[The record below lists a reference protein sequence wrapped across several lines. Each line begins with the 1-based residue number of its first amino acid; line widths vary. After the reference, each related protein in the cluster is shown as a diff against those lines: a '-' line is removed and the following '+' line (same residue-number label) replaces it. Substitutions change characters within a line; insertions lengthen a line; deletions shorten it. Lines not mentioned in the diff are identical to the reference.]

1 MENKKYT
8 LRTLQAKDL
17 FMMMRILKKIGLK
30 EVKECFQTVEV
41 KKAISEA
48 EGREDG
54 ERAAAIGLAVTME
67 MAALLIDHLPEC
79 ENEIYG
85 FLASLS
91 GQKAEE
97 IAELPMNMFASMIAD
112 VFRDEGLA
120 DFFTRLFGS
129 PKTETSDSLT

>member
-1 MENKKYT
+1 MEKREYT
-8 LRTLQAKDL
+8 LRALQAKDL

-30 EVKECFQTVEV
+30 EVKECFNAAEV
-41 KKAISEA
+41 KKEISEA
-48 EGREDG
+48 AGKEDG

-79 ENEIYG
+79 ENEIYA

-97 IAELPMNMFASMIAD
+97 IAELPMNTFAGMIAD
-112 VFRDEGLA
+112 VFKDEGFA
-120 DFFTRLFGS
+120 DFFSRLFGS
-129 PKTETSDSLT
+129 PKTGTSDSST